1 MSKER
6 MWEQLNERIGEMIDT
21 FPGIAGCCVKS
32 ITDGHMIS
40 VNGDVEF
47 PIASTIKIPIL
58 LQLLMRD
65 EKGEL
70 DINEMVDIT
79 PEMIYPGSGII
90 TYLEGPLK
98 LSILDIAILMI
109 IVSDNTATN
118 MCIDYAGIDKTN
130 DMLRSLGV
138 DNITLRRKMQD
149 TESVV
154 NNRENVGTPD
164 DCVLLLD
171 HLYNGKPSQGVSE
184 KCLSILRKTKSSLLS
199 RVIPPEVPL
208 ANKPGGMA
216 RVRCDAGIVY
226 LSRYPY
232 VVSIQTSFSEVEPED
247 QQNFILE
254 LGSMIHSVMAVLDS
268 SNDYGQ
274 GIALLNRVTD

>member
-6 MWEQLNERIGEMIDT
+6 MWEQLNERVGEMIYT
-21 FPGIAGCCVKS
+21 FPGIAGCSVKS
-32 ITDGHMIS
+32 MVDGNSLSI
-40 VNGDVEF
+40 NGDVKF
-47 PIASTIKIPIL
+47 PIASTVKIPIL
-58 LQLLMRD
+58 LQLLLLD

-70 DINEMVDIT
+70 DINELVDIT

-90 TYLEGPLK
+90 SYLEGPVR

-109 IVSDNTATN
+109 IVSDNTSTN
-118 MCIDYAGIDKTN
+118 LCIDYAGIDKTN

-154 NNRENVGTPD
+154 ANRENVGTPD
-164 DCVLLLD
+164 DCVFLLE
-171 HLYNGKPSQGVSE
+171 HLYNGRPTKDSAE
-184 KCLSILRKTKSSLLS
+184 KCLSVLRKTKKSLLN

-216 RVRCDAGIVY
+216 RVRCDAGIIY
-226 LSRYPY
+226 LSHYPY
-232 VVSIQTSFSEVEPED
+232 AVSIQTSFSEIGPEE
-247 QQNFILE
+247 QENFIVE
-254 LGSMIHSVMAVLDS
+254 LGLMIHSVMAILDS

-274 GIALLNRVTD
+274 GISLLNRVA

>member
-6 MWEQLNERIGEMIDT
+6 MWEQLNERIGEMIYT

-32 ITDGHMIS
+32 MTDGNIIS

-58 LQLLMRD
+58 LQLLVLD

-70 DINEMVDIT
+70 DINELVDIT

-90 TYLEGPLK
+90 SYLEGPVR

-109 IVSDNTATN
+109 IVSDNTSTN
-118 MCIDYAGIDKTN
+118 LCIDYAGIDKTN

-154 NNRENVGTPD
+154 ANRENVGTPD
-164 DCVLLLD
+164 DCVLLLE
-171 HLYNGKPSQGVSE
+171 HLYNGRPTQNSADR
-184 KCLSILRKTKSSLLS
+184 CLSILRKPKRSILN
-199 RVIPPEVPL
+199 RFIPTETPL

-226 LSRYPY
+226 LSQYPY
-232 VVSIQTSFSEVEPED
+232 AVSIQTSFSEIEPED
-247 QQNFILE
+247 QENFIVE
-254 LGSMIHSVMAVLDS
+254 LGSMIHSVMSVLDS
-268 SNDYGQ
+268 SNAYGQ
-274 GIALLNRVTD
+274 GIALLNRVA

>member
-1 MSKER
+1 MSKEM
-6 MWEQLNERIGEMIDT
+6 MWEQLNERVEEMIYT
-21 FPGIAGCCVKS
+21 FPGIAGCSVKS
-32 ITDGHMIS
+32 MIDGNSLSI
-40 VNGDVEF
+40 NGGVKF
-47 PIASTIKIPIL
+47 PIASTMKIPIL
-58 LQLLMRD
+58 LQLFLLD

-70 DINEMVDIT
+70 DINELVDII

-90 TYLEGPLK
+90 SYLEGPVR

-109 IVSDNTATN
+109 IVSDNTSTN
-118 MCIDYAGIDKTN
+118 LCIDYAGINKTN

-154 NNRENVGTPD
+154 ANKENVGTPD
-164 DCVLLLD
+164 DCVLLLE
-171 HLYNGKPSQGVSE
+171 HLYNGRPTKDSAE
-184 KCLSILRKTKSSLLS
+184 RCLAVLRKTKKSLLN

-216 RVRCDAGIVY
+216 RVRCDAGIIY
-226 LSRYPY
+226 LSHYPY
-232 VVSIQTSFSEVEPED
+232 AISIQTSFSEIGPEE
-247 QQNFILE
+247 QENFIVE
-254 LGSMIHSVMAVLDS
+254 LGLMIHSVMAVLDS

-274 GIALLNRVTD
+274 GISLLNRVA

>member
-6 MWEQLNERIGEMIDT
+6 MWEQLNERVGEMIYT
-21 FPGIAGCCVKS
+21 FPGIAGCSVKS
-32 ITDGHMIS
+32 MVDGNSLSI
-40 VNGDVEF
+40 NGDMKF
-47 PIASTIKIPIL
+47 PIASTMKIPIL
-58 LQLLMRD
+58 LQLLLLD
-65 EKGEL
+65 GKGEL
-70 DINEMVDIT
+70 DINELVDIT

-90 TYLEGPLK
+90 SYLEGPVR

-109 IVSDNTATN
+109 IVSDNTSTN
-118 MCIDYAGIDKTN
+118 LCIDYAGIDKTN

-154 NNRENVGTPD
+154 ANRENVGTPD
-164 DCVLLLD
+164 DCVLLLE
-171 HLYNGKPSQGVSE
+171 HLYNGRPTKDSSE
-184 KCLSILRKTKSSLLS
+184 KCLSVLRKTKKSLLN

-216 RVRCDAGIVY
+216 RVRCDAGIIY
-226 LSRYPY
+226 LSHYPY
-232 VVSIQTSFSEVEPED
+232 AVSIQTSFSEIGPEE
-247 QQNFILE
+247 QENFIVE
-254 LGSMIHSVMAVLDS
+254 LGLMIHSVMAVLDS

-274 GIALLNRVTD
+274 GISLLNRVA

>member
-6 MWEQLNERIGEMIDT
+6 MWEQLNERVGEMIYT
-21 FPGIAGCCVKS
+21 FPGIAGCTVKS
-32 ITDGHMIS
+32 MVDGNALSI
-40 VNGDVEF
+40 NGDVEF
-47 PIASTIKIPIL
+47 PIAATMKIPIL
-58 LQLLMRD
+58 LQLLLLD

-70 DINEMVDIT
+70 DINELIDIT
-79 PEMIYPGSGII
+79 PEMIYPGSGVIS
-90 TYLEGPLK
+90 YLEGPVR

-109 IVSDNTATN
+109 IVSDNTSTN
-118 MCIDYAGIDKTN
+118 LCIDYAGIENTN

-154 NNRENVGTPD
+154 ANRENVGTPD
-164 DCVLLLD
+164 DCVLMLEY
-171 HLYNGKPSQGVSE
+171 LYNRKPTQNAAE
-184 KCLSILRKTKSSLLS
+184 RCLSILRKTKKSLLN

-226 LSRYPY
+226 LSQYPY
-232 VVSIQTSFSEVEPED
+232 AVSIQTSFSEIGPEE
-247 QQNFILE
+247 QENFIVE
-254 LGSMIHSVMAVLDS
+254 LGLMIHSVMAVLDS

-274 GIALLNRVTD
+274 GISLLNRVG

>member
-6 MWEQLNERIGEMIDT
+6 MWEQLNERVGEMIYT

-32 ITDGHMIS
+32 MTDGNMIS

-58 LQLLMRD
+58 LQLLVLD
-65 EKGEL
+65 EKSEL
-70 DINEMVDIT
+70 DINELVDIT

-90 TYLEGPLK
+90 SYLEGPVR

-109 IVSDNTATN
+109 IVSDNTSTN
-118 MCIDYAGIDKTN
+118 LCIDYAGIDKTN

-154 NNRENVGTPD
+154 ANRENVGTPD
-164 DCVLLLD
+164 DCVLLLE
-171 HLYNGKPSQGVSE
+171 HLYNGKPTQNSAE
-184 KCLSILRKTKSSLLS
+184 RCLSILKKTKRSILN
-199 RVIPPEVPL
+199 RVIPPEIPL

-216 RVRCDAGIVY
+216 KVRCDAGIVY

-232 VVSIQTSFSEVEPED
+232 AVSIQTSFSEIEPED
-247 QQNFILE
+247 QESFIVE
-254 LGSMIHSVMAVLDS
+254 LGSMIHSVMSVLDS

-274 GIALLNRVTD
+274 GIALLNRVT

>member
-6 MWEQLNERIGEMIDT
+6 MWEQLNERVGEMIYT
-21 FPGIAGCCVKS
+21 FPGIAGCTVKS
-32 ITDGHMIS
+32 MVDGNSLSI
-40 VNGDVEF
+40 NGDVEF
-47 PIASTIKIPIL
+47 PIASTMKIPIL
-58 LQLLMRD
+58 LQLLLLD

-70 DINEMVDIT
+70 DINELIDIT
-79 PEMIYPGSGII
+79 PEMIYPGSGVIS
-90 TYLEGPLK
+90 YLEGPVR

-109 IVSDNTATN
+109 IVSDNTSTN
-118 MCIDYAGIDKTN
+118 LCIDYAGIENTN

-154 NNRENVGTPD
+154 ANRENVGTPD
-164 DCVLLLD
+164 DCVLMLEY
-171 HLYNGKPSQGVSE
+171 LYNGKPTQNAA
-184 KCLSILRKTKSSLLS
+184 KRCLSILRKTKKSLLN

-226 LSRYPY
+226 LSQYPY
-232 VVSIQTSFSEVEPED
+232 AVSIQTSFSEIGPEE
-247 QQNFILE
+247 QENFIVE
-254 LGSMIHSVMAVLDS
+254 LGLMIHSVMAVLDS

-274 GIALLNRVTD
+274 GISLLNRVG

>member
-6 MWEQLNERIGEMIDT
+6 MWEQLNERIGEMIYT

-32 ITDGHMIS
+32 MTDGNIIS

-58 LQLLMRD
+58 LQLLVLD

-70 DINEMVDIT
+70 DINELIDIT

-90 TYLEGPLK
+90 SYLEGPVR

-109 IVSDNTATN
+109 IVSDNTSTN
-118 MCIDYAGIDKTN
+118 LCIDYAGIDKTN

-154 NNRENVGTPD
+154 ANRENVGTPD
-164 DCVLLLD
+164 DCVLLLE
-171 HLYNGKPSQGVSE
+171 HLYNGRPTQNSADR
-184 KCLSILRKTKSSLLS
+184 CLSILRKPKRSILN
-199 RVIPPEVPL
+199 RFIPTETPL

-226 LSRYPY
+226 LSQYPY
-232 VVSIQTSFSEVEPED
+232 AVSIQTSFSEIEPED
-247 QQNFILE
+247 QENFVVE
-254 LGSMIHSVMAVLDS
+254 LGSMIHSVMSVLDS
-268 SNDYGQ
+268 SNAYGQ
-274 GIALLNRVTD
+274 GIALLNRVA

>member
-6 MWEQLNERIGEMIDT
+6 MWEQLNERVGEMIYT
-21 FPGIAGCCVKS
+21 FPGIAGCSVKS
-32 ITDGHMIS
+32 MVDGNSLSI
-40 VNGDVEF
+40 NGDVKF
-47 PIASTIKIPIL
+47 PIASTMKIPIL
-58 LQLLMRD
+58 LQLLLLD
-65 EKGEL
+65 GKGEL
-70 DINEMVDIT
+70 DINELVDIT

-90 TYLEGPLK
+90 SYLEGPVR

-109 IVSDNTATN
+109 IVSDNTSTN
-118 MCIDYAGIDKTN
+118 LCIDYAGIDKTN

-154 NNRENVGTPD
+154 ANRENVGTPD
-164 DCVLLLD
+164 DCVLLLE
-171 HLYNGKPSQGVSE
+171 HLYNGRPTKDSSE
-184 KCLSILRKTKSSLLS
+184 KCLSVLRKTKKSLLN

-216 RVRCDAGIVY
+216 RVRCDAGIIY
-226 LSRYPY
+226 LSHYPY
-232 VVSIQTSFSEVEPED
+232 AVSIQTSFSEIGPEE
-247 QQNFILE
+247 QENFIVE
-254 LGSMIHSVMAVLDS
+254 LGLMIHSVMAVLDS

-274 GIALLNRVTD
+274 GISLLNRVA

>member
-1 MSKER
+1 MSKEM
-6 MWEQLNERIGEMIDT
+6 MWEQLNERVEEMIYT
-21 FPGIAGCCVKS
+21 FPGIAGCSVKS
-32 ITDGHMIS
+32 MIDGNSLSI
-40 VNGDVEF
+40 NGGVKF
-47 PIASTIKIPIL
+47 PIASTMKIPIL
-58 LQLLMRD
+58 LQLLLLD

-70 DINEMVDIT
+70 DINELVDII

-90 TYLEGPLK
+90 SYLEGPVR

-109 IVSDNTATN
+109 IVSDNTSTN
-118 MCIDYAGIDKTN
+118 LCIDYAGIDKTN

-154 NNRENVGTPD
+154 ANRENIGTPD
-164 DCVLLLD
+164 DCVLLLE
-171 HLYNGKPSQGVSE
+171 HLYNGRPTKDSAE
-184 KCLSILRKTKSSLLS
+184 KCLSVLRKTKKSLLN

-216 RVRCDAGIVY
+216 RVRCDAGIIY
-226 LSRYPY
+226 LSHYPY
-232 VVSIQTSFSEVEPED
+232 AVSIQTSFSEIGPEE
-247 QQNFILE
+247 QENFIVE
-254 LGSMIHSVMAVLDS
+254 LGLMIHSVMAILDS

-274 GIALLNRVTD
+274 GISLLNRVA

>member
-6 MWEQLNERIGEMIDT
+6 MWEQLNERVGEMIYT

-32 ITDGHMIS
+32 MTDGNMIS

-58 LQLLMRD
+58 LQLLVLD
-65 EKGEL
+65 EKSEL
-70 DINEMVDIT
+70 DINELVDIT
-79 PEMIYPGSGII
+79 PEVIYPGSGII
-90 TYLEGPLK
+90 SYLEGPVR

-109 IVSDNTATN
+109 IVSDNTSTN
-118 MCIDYAGIDKTN
+118 LCIDYAGIDKTN

-154 NNRENVGTPD
+154 ANRENVGTPD
-164 DCVLLLD
+164 DCVLLLE
-171 HLYNGKPSQGVSE
+171 HLYNGKPTQNSAE
-184 KCLSILRKTKSSLLS
+184 RCLSILKKTKKSILN
-199 RVIPPEVPL
+199 RVIPPEIPL

-216 RVRCDAGIVY
+216 KVRCDAGIVY

-232 VVSIQTSFSEVEPED
+232 AVSIQTSFSEIEPED
-247 QQNFILE
+247 QESFIVE
-254 LGSMIHSVMAVLDS
+254 LGSMIHSVMSVLDS

-274 GIALLNRVTD
+274 GIALLNRVT

>member
-6 MWEQLNERIGEMIDT
+6 MWEQLNERIGEMIYT

-32 ITDGHMIS
+32 MTDGNIIS

-58 LQLLMRD
+58 LQLLVLD

-70 DINEMVDIT
+70 DINELIDIT

-90 TYLEGPLK
+90 SYLEGPVR

-109 IVSDNTATN
+109 IVSDNTSTN
-118 MCIDYAGIDKTN
+118 LCIDYAGIDKTN

-154 NNRENVGTPD
+154 ANRENVGTPD
-164 DCVLLLD
+164 DCVLLLE
-171 HLYNGKPSQGVSE
+171 HLYNGRPTQNSADR
-184 KCLSILRKTKSSLLS
+184 CLSILRKPKRSILN
-199 RVIPPEVPL
+199 RFIPTETPL

-226 LSRYPY
+226 LSQYPY
-232 VVSIQTSFSEVEPED
+232 AVSIQTSFSEIEPED
-247 QQNFILE
+247 QENFIIE
-254 LGSMIHSVMAVLDS
+254 LGSMIHSVMSVLDS
-268 SNDYGQ
+268 SNAYGQ
-274 GIALLNRVTD
+274 GIALLNRVA